1 MNATTVEQTLG
12 ELFLGLDHIALAV
25 PDLDA
30 SVALYRDVLG
40 FAVINELETRGEH
53 TGMQSAVMRLGGVT
67 IVLVQGTEPDSQ
79 VSRFVERFGPGVQH
93 IAIEVSDLAAASEL
107 LRARGLCYETPVIES
122 PHTLQR
128 FTTRA
133 PAMGVRI
140 ELIERRGAGF
150 DERSVR
156 EIFVHMELNGAI

>member
-1 MNATTVEQTLG
+1 MSARALEQTLG
-12 ELFLGLDHIALAV
+12 DLFLGLDHVALAV

-53 TGMQSAVMRLGGVT
+53 TGMRSALMRLGGVT

-93 IAIEVSDLAAASEL
+93 LAIEVSDLAAASEL
-107 LRARGLCYETPVIES
+107 LCARGLRYETPVIES
-122 PHTLQR
+122 PY
-128 FTTRA
+128 TRQKFSTRD

-140 ELIERRGAGF
+140 ELIERRSAGF

-156 EIFVHMELNGAI
+156 QLFLHMERNGAI